1 MVSIIHTLL
10 ALLLSVFSIEAQDN
24 STAIEYNVIALLN
37 QTVFKSMA
45 VVVDNV
51 SYPLESNT
59 TFPIIYSAKAPAAQT
74 GYQYAKVY
82 SSNDSMLIE
91 SFTRQPVTEN
101 TPHEFF
107 NRSWNTHDNVQ
118 LPQIYS
124 MLSSV
129 NRISSDL
136 HKDNQIPTIHI
147 IGNQTELD
155 EMNTNSTAD
164 ITVQTNL
171 SYVSLFDAIRFEDVE
186 ISLSGRSSR
195 WMPKLSYKLELKK
208 GDSLYGYRYLR
219 LRALATDPS
228 YVREQVAFNMVRSV
242 GLVSSE
248 FSYVRVFMNNQ
259 ELGLFGILDTFKNPW
274 LANVFDQGNTTY
286 ENGYLYQAVYLTPN
300 SVAQNVMSDLSY
312 MSNHSLYGLGQ
323 YNIEEEAT
331 HGDKVNWTALI
342 GFTRFIANAPTVDS
356 SETIH
361 AWNQQLDVESF
372 LRSAAIEVLA
382 GFSDGYIALADNYYL
397 YQNPQRMNQFI
408 YIPSDLDLTFGNT
421 LFKLSEMWSGN
432 YSTYPGLYDRP
443 LMNQILKVGKFKAR
457 YEHLLQDINIQLMRP
472 DVIVAR
478 IDSIASMIKQDVVWD
493 QSLARVAVTEPGSLI
508 SVQDRDVGTNRPIEL
523 DNATFNDLINR
534 TTQVIPFEIALNGPT
549 GHISLS
555 GVKEWI
561 EAIRRNTTEFFKV
574 HNMNFSLKS
583 IK

>member
-1 MVSIIHTLL
+1 M
-10 ALLLSVFSIEAQDN
+10 
-24 STAIEYNVIALLN
+24 
-37 QTVFKSMA
+37 
-45 VVVDNV
+45 
-51 SYPLESNT
+51 
-59 TFPIIYSAKAPAAQT
+59 
-74 GYQYAKVY
+74 
-82 SSNDSMLIE
+82 
-91 SFTRQPVTEN
+91 
-101 TPHEFF
+101 
-107 NRSWNTHDNVQ
+107 
-118 LPQIYS
+118 
-124 MLSSV
+124 
-129 NRISSDL
+129 
-136 HKDNQIPTIHI
+136 
-147 IGNQTELD
+147 
-155 EMNTNSTAD
+155 
-164 ITVQTNL
+164 
-171 SYVSLFDAIRFEDVE
+171 IR
-186 ISLSGRSSR
+186 
-195 WMPKLSYKLELKK
+195 
-208 GDSLYGYRYLR
+208 
-219 LRALATDPS
+219 
-228 YVREQVAFNMVRSV
+228 
-242 GLVSSE
+242 
-248 FSYVRVFMNNQ
+248 
-259 ELGLFGILDTFKNPW
+259 
-274 LANVFDQGNTTY
+274 
-286 ENGYLYQAVYLTPN
+286 
-300 SVAQNVMSDLSY
+300 
-312 MSNHSLYGLGQ
+312 
-323 YNIEEEAT
+323 
-331 HGDKVNWTALI
+331 
-342 GFTRFIANAPTVDS
+342 
-356 SETIH
+356 
-361 AWNQQLDVESF
+361 
-372 LRSAAIEVLA
+372 AAIEVLA

-508 SVQDRDVGTNRPIEL
+508 SVLDRDVGTNRPIEL